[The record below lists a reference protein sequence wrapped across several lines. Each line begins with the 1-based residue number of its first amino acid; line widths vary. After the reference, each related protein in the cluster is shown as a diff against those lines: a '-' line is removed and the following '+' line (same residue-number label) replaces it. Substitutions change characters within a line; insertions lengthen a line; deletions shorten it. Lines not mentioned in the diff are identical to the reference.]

1 MLAARQ
7 RLLVGRARD
16 GAVGAA
22 IAPIGT
28 VVLLPDP
35 DLRRRVFR
43 CVSHVGLSC
52 VARWGGRM
60 NRAITDNAQRPGA
73 YANVR
78 LSPQATAALRRT
90 KWRNRYGCRAPLV
103 AISVAGI
110 LGLAGLGSLSS
121 SVLPCRGSPGA
132 RPSK

>member
-16 GAVGAA
+16 GAGGAA

-35 DLRRRVFR
+35 DFRRRVFR
-43 CVSHVGLSC
+43 GVSHVGLSC

-60 NRAITDNAQRPGA
+60 NRAIPDNAQRPGA
-73 YANVR
+73 YADVR
-78 LSPQATAALRRT
+78 LPPASHRRMASHQA
-90 KWRNRYGCRAPLV
+90 
-103 AISVAGI
+103 
-110 LGLAGLGSLSS
+110 
-121 SVLPCRGSPGA
+121 A
-132 RPSK
+132 RPLWVWRSARRYFGG